1 MAVQPSAATPGGEP
15 FSLRATGP
23 VARRQFY
30 SRASFW
36 VLLLATLSGLGVL
49 AFLLIDVFSLGF
61 ARVMQDWPA
70 FFTNYASRRVAD
82 AGVRAALLG
91 TFWIIGLVVFM
102 TIPVGVGTAIFMEE
116 FAPRNRFLTLVRL
129 NISNLAGVP
138 SIIYGILGL
147 ALFSRLFGFGA
158 TIITGALTL
167 SLMILP
173 IVIISSAEAV
183 RQVPPSIRDGA
194 LALGATRWQAVW
206 YHILPGSIPG
216 IMTGVILA
224 VSRAAGE
231 TAALIMIGAYAFIS
245 FDPTSWN
252 DRFTILPIQVY
263 DWTLRPGNNFK
274 EEAAAAIIVLLTF
287 VISLNLIATIIRQRF
302 RRD

>member
-1 MAVQPSAATPGGEP
+1 MAIASKEGNPGA
-15 FSLRATGP
+15 FSLHATGG

-36 VLLLATLSGLGVL
+36 VLLLATLSGMGVVG
-49 AFLLIDVFSLGF
+49 FLMIDVFNQGWT
-61 ARVMQDWPA
+61 RVFSDWPS
-70 FFTNYASRRVAD
+70 FFTNYASRREAQ
-82 AGVRAALLG
+82 AGIRAAILG
-91 TFWIIGLVVFM
+91 SFWVIGLTVLFTV
-102 TIPVGVGTAIFMEE
+102 PVGVGTAIFMEE
-116 FAPRNRFLTLVRL
+116 FAPRNKFLSLVRL

-138 SIIYGILGL
+138 SILYGLLGL
-147 ALFSRLFGFGA
+147 AVFSRLMGFGGV
-158 TIITGALTL
+158 ILTGALTL

-173 IVIISSAEAV
+173 IVVISASEAV

-224 VSRAAGE
+224 ISRAAGE
-231 TAALIMIGAYAFIS
+231 TAALIMIGAFAFIA
-245 FDPTSWN
+245 FDPTGWN

-263 DWTLRPGNNFK
+263 EWTLRPGESFK
-274 EEAAAAIIVLLTF
+274 VEASAGIIVLLVF
-287 VISLNLIATIIRQRF
+287 VITLNLTAAIIRQRF

>member
-1 MAVQPSAATPGGEP
+1 MAIASDQGTPKP
-15 FSLRATGP
+15 FSLRATGG

-36 VLLLATLSGLGVL
+36 LLLLATMSGMGVV
-49 AFLLIDVFSLGF
+49 AFLMIDVFNQGF
-61 ARVMQDWPA
+61 TRVFADWPA
-70 FFTNYASRRVAD
+70 FFTNYASRREVQ
-82 AGVRAALLG
+82 AGIRAAILG
-91 TFWIIGLVVFM
+91 SAWVIGLTVLFTV
-102 TIPVGVGTAIFMEE
+102 PVGVGTAIFMEE
-116 FAPRNRFLTLVRL
+116 FAPRNKLLSLIRL

-138 SIIYGILGL
+138 SILYGLLGL
-147 ALFSRLFGFGA
+147 AVFSRLMGLGGV
-158 TIITGALTL
+158 ILTGALTL

-173 IVIISSAEAV
+173 IVVISASEAV

-224 VSRAAGE
+224 ISRAAGE
-231 TAALIMIGAYAFIS
+231 TAALIMIGAFAFIA
-245 FDPTSWN
+245 FDPTGWN

-263 DWTLRPGNNFK
+263 EWTLRPGESFK
-274 EEAAAAIIVLLTF
+274 VEASAGIIVLLVS
-287 VISLNLIATIIRQRF
+287 VITLNLTAAIIRQRF